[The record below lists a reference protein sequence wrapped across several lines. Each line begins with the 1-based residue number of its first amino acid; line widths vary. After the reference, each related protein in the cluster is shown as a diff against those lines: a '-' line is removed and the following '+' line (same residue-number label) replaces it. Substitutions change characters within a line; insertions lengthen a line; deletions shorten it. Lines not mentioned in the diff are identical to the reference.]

1 MKRNIYLMYAIAFL
15 QGMVF
20 YGPVATLYRQAC
32 GVSVFQITV
41 IESISLFLCILLE
54 VAWGVAADR
63 IGYKKTMVF
72 CCVLYFLSKIVFW
85 RASGFGGFLA
95 ERVMLS
101 IVIAGLSGVDTSILY
116 LSCQRQN
123 KNYQNKAESSR
134 GEGESGRNETE
145 SGWSEGE
152 GSRNER
158 ENGGNEAESG
168 QSENE
173 SSGNGIENSQQVF
186 GMYNSLQMA
195 GLLAASAVF
204 SLFVGENYRLAG
216 FLTALSYG
224 GAAVLS
230 LGLTEVSREGAERIC
245 FSRLKETL
253 VCTLKDRRL
262 LLFLLA
268 VALLTETHQ
277 TVTVFLNQL
286 QYEKCGLGNAAIGYI
301 YIAATLLG
309 MCGVYSARLT
319 KKAGFKAA
327 GLLFGGTAACSCAML
342 ALSAKALPSVCAI
355 LVLRISN
362 SLFQPFQTEIQN
374 RLVHTEYRATALSI
388 HAMLLDSVGVGTN
401 LAFGALAEHSLT
413 AAFWFG
419 AGVCMTGAV
428 MMGKLLFTPN
438 QTWNN

>member
-1 MKRNIYLMYAIAFL
+1 
-15 QGMVF
+15 
-20 YGPVATLYRQAC
+20 
-32 GVSVFQITV
+32 
-41 IESISLFLCILLE
+41 
-54 VAWGVAADR
+54 
-63 IGYKKTMVF
+63 
-72 CCVLYFLSKIVFW
+72 
-85 RASGFGGFLA
+85 
-95 ERVMLS
+95 MLS
-101 IVIAGLSGVDTSILY
+101 VVIAGLSGVDKSFLY
-116 LSCQRQN
+116 ISCN
-123 KNYQNKAESSR
+123 
-134 GEGESGRNETE
+134 SGKET
-145 SGWSEGE
+145 
-152 GSRNER
+152 
-158 ENGGNEAESG
+158 
-168 QSENE
+168 
-173 SSGNGIENSQQVF
+173 ENSQQLFV
-186 GMYNSLQMA
+186 MYNSLQMA

-230 LGLTEVSREGAERIC
+230 LGLTEVSQEGAERIC

-253 VCTLKDRRL
+253 VCTLQDRRL
-262 LLFLLA
+262 LFFLLA

-388 HAMLLDSVGVGTN
+388 HAMLLDSVGVGMN
-401 LAFGALAEHSLT
+401 LVFGALAKNSLA

-419 AGVCMTGAV
+419 AGVCLAGMAL
-428 MMGKLLFTPN
+428 MEKLFRVEKDL
-438 QTWNN
+438 WI